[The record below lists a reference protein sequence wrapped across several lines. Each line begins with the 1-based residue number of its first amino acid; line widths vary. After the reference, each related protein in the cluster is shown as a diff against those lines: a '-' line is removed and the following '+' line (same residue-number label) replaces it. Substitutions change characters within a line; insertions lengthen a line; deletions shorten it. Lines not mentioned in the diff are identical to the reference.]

1 MSLKIA
7 LENVYQ
13 KKLQR
18 GVFDFIEQ
26 LVNFMFKNLNK
37 EQTVFLPYKKYE
49 CAIFKENR
57 RKSVEPELRVHASDK
72 SKEF

>member
-49 CAIFKENR
+49 CAIFK
-57 RKSVEPELRVHASDK
+57 
-72 SKEF
+72 